1 MFDLLLE
8 DCQSYYELERT
19 KGVRSLTPED
29 IRLVK
34 ARCRPYL
41 EKAMGGPEEMKLLL
55 KILAAPV
62 VAVLTVFVWVCV
74 LMLHISAL
82 ILGLAGTVVALLGLA
97 VLITYSVKN
106 GIILL
111 VIAFLLSPFGLPML
125 AVRVLG
131 LLQNVNY
138 ALRDFIR
145 CR

>member
-1 MFDLLLE
+1 
-8 DCQSYYELERT
+8 
-19 KGVRSLTPED
+19 
-29 IRLVK
+29 
-34 ARCRPYL
+34 
-41 EKAMGGPEEMKLLL
+41 MKLLL

-62 VAVLTVFVWVCV
+62 IVVLTVFVWVCV
-74 LMLHISAL
+74 LILHISAL

-125 AVRVLG
+125 AVLVLG
-131 LLQNVNY
+131 LLQDVNY

>member
-1 MFDLLLE
+1 M
-8 DCQSYYELERT
+8 R
-19 KGVRSLTPED
+19 
-29 IRLVK
+29 
-34 ARCRPYL
+34 
-41 EKAMGGPEEMKLLL
+41 LLL

-62 VAVLTVFVWVCV
+62 VAVLTVFVWICV

-82 ILGLAGTVVALLGLA
+82 VLGLAGAVAALLAMA

-111 VIAFLLSPFGLPML
+111 VIAFLLSPYGLPML
-125 AVRVLG
+125 AVRMLG
-131 LLQNVNY
+131 VVQNINY

>member
-1 MFDLLLE
+1 
-8 DCQSYYELERT
+8 
-19 KGVRSLTPED
+19 
-29 IRLVK
+29 
-34 ARCRPYL
+34 
-41 EKAMGGPEEMKLLL
+41 MKLLL

-62 VAVLTVFVWVCV
+62 IVVLTVFVWVCV
-74 LMLHISAL
+74 LILHTSAL

-131 LLQNVNY
+131 LLQDVNY

>member
-1 MFDLLLE
+1 
-8 DCQSYYELERT
+8 
-19 KGVRSLTPED
+19 
-29 IRLVK
+29 
-34 ARCRPYL
+34 
-41 EKAMGGPEEMKLLL
+41 MKLLL

-62 VAVLTVFVWVCV
+62 IVVLTVFVWVCV
-74 LMLHISAL
+74 LILHISAL
-82 ILGLAGTVVALLGLA
+82 ILGLAGTVVALLVLA

-131 LLQNVNY
+131 LLQDVNY

>member
-1 MFDLLLE
+1 
-8 DCQSYYELERT
+8 
-19 KGVRSLTPED
+19 
-29 IRLVK
+29 
-34 ARCRPYL
+34 
-41 EKAMGGPEEMKLLL
+41 MKLLL

-62 VAVLTVFVWVCV
+62 IVVLTVFVWVCV
-74 LMLHISAL
+74 LILHISAL

-131 LLQNVNY
+131 VVQDVNY

>member
-1 MFDLLLE
+1 
-8 DCQSYYELERT
+8 
-19 KGVRSLTPED
+19 
-29 IRLVK
+29 
-34 ARCRPYL
+34 
-41 EKAMGGPEEMKLLL
+41 MKLLL

-62 VAVLTVFVWVCV
+62 IVVLTVFVWVCV
-74 LMLHISAL
+74 LILHISAL
-82 ILGLAGTVVALLGLA
+82 ILGLAGTVMALLGLA

-111 VIAFLLSPFGLPML
+111 VIAFLLSPFGLSML

-131 LLQNVNY
+131 LLQDVNY

>member
-1 MFDLLLE
+1 
-8 DCQSYYELERT
+8 
-19 KGVRSLTPED
+19 
-29 IRLVK
+29 
-34 ARCRPYL
+34 
-41 EKAMGGPEEMKLLL
+41 MKLLL

-62 VAVLTVFVWVCV
+62 IVVLTVFVWVCV
-74 LMLHISAL
+74 LILHISAL
-82 ILGLAGTVVALLGLA
+82 ILGLAGTVMALLGLA

-131 LLQNVNY
+131 LLQDVNY

>member
-1 MFDLLLE
+1 
-8 DCQSYYELERT
+8 
-19 KGVRSLTPED
+19 
-29 IRLVK
+29 
-34 ARCRPYL
+34 
-41 EKAMGGPEEMKLLL
+41 MKLLL

-62 VAVLTVFVWVCV
+62 IVVLTVFVWVCV
-74 LMLHISAL
+74 LILHISAL

-111 VIAFLLSPFGLPML
+111 VIAFLLSPFGLHML

-131 LLQNVNY
+131 LLQDVNY

>member
-1 MFDLLLE
+1 
-8 DCQSYYELERT
+8 
-19 KGVRSLTPED
+19 
-29 IRLVK
+29 
-34 ARCRPYL
+34 
-41 EKAMGGPEEMKLLL
+41 MKLLL

-62 VAVLTVFVWVCV
+62 IVVLTVFVWVCV
-74 LMLHISAL
+74 LILHISAL

-125 AVRVLG
+125 AVRVPG
-131 LLQNVNY
+131 LLQDVNY

>member
-1 MFDLLLE
+1 
-8 DCQSYYELERT
+8 
-19 KGVRSLTPED
+19 
-29 IRLVK
+29 
-34 ARCRPYL
+34 
-41 EKAMGGPEEMKLLL
+41 MKLLL

-62 VAVLTVFVWVCV
+62 IVVLTVFVWVCV
-74 LMLHISAL
+74 LILHISAL
-82 ILGLAGTVVALLGLA
+82 ILGLAGTVVAFLGLA

-131 LLQNVNY
+131 VVQDVNY

>member
-1 MFDLLLE
+1 
-8 DCQSYYELERT
+8 
-19 KGVRSLTPED
+19 
-29 IRLVK
+29 
-34 ARCRPYL
+34 
-41 EKAMGGPEEMKLLL
+41 MKLLL

-62 VAVLTVFVWVCV
+62 IVVLTVFVWVCV
-74 LMLHISAL
+74 LILHISAL

-131 LLQNVNY
+131 ILQDVNY

>member
-1 MFDLLLE
+1 
-8 DCQSYYELERT
+8 
-19 KGVRSLTPED
+19 
-29 IRLVK
+29 
-34 ARCRPYL
+34 
-41 EKAMGGPEEMKLLL
+41 MKLLL

-62 VAVLTVFVWVCV
+62 IVVLTVFVWVCV
-74 LMLHISAL
+74 LILHISAL

-131 LLQNVNY
+131 LLQDVNY
-138 ALRDFIR
+138 VLRDFIR

>member
-1 MFDLLLE
+1 
-8 DCQSYYELERT
+8 
-19 KGVRSLTPED
+19 
-29 IRLVK
+29 
-34 ARCRPYL
+34 
-41 EKAMGGPEEMKLLL
+41 MKLLL

-62 VAVLTVFVWVCV
+62 IVVLTVFVWVCV
-74 LMLHISAL
+74 LILHISAL
-82 ILGLAGTVVALLGLA
+82 ILGLAETVVALLGLA

-111 VIAFLLSPFGLPML
+111 AIAFLLSPFGLPML

-131 LLQNVNY
+131 LLQDVNY

>member
-1 MFDLLLE
+1 
-8 DCQSYYELERT
+8 
-19 KGVRSLTPED
+19 
-29 IRLVK
+29 
-34 ARCRPYL
+34 
-41 EKAMGGPEEMKLLL
+41 MKLLL

-62 VAVLTVFVWVCV
+62 IVVLTVFVWVCV
-74 LMLHISAL
+74 LILHISAL
-82 ILGLAGTVVALLGLA
+82 ILGLAGTVMALLGLA

-131 LLQNVNY
+131 LLQDVNY
-138 ALRDFIR
+138 AMRDFIR

>member
-1 MFDLLLE
+1 
-8 DCQSYYELERT
+8 
-19 KGVRSLTPED
+19 
-29 IRLVK
+29 
-34 ARCRPYL
+34 
-41 EKAMGGPEEMKLLL
+41 MKLLL

-62 VAVLTVFVWVCV
+62 IVVLTVFVWVCV
-74 LMLHISAL
+74 LILHISAL

>member
-1 MFDLLLE
+1 
-8 DCQSYYELERT
+8 
-19 KGVRSLTPED
+19 
-29 IRLVK
+29 
-34 ARCRPYL
+34 
-41 EKAMGGPEEMKLLL
+41 MKLLL

-62 VAVLTVFVWVCV
+62 IVVLTVFVWVCV
-74 LMLHISAL
+74 LILHISAL
-82 ILGLAGTVVALLGLA
+82 ILVLAGTVVALLGLA

-131 LLQNVNY
+131 LLQDVNY

>member
-1 MFDLLLE
+1 
-8 DCQSYYELERT
+8 
-19 KGVRSLTPED
+19 
-29 IRLVK
+29 
-34 ARCRPYL
+34 
-41 EKAMGGPEEMKLLL
+41 MKLLL
-55 KILAAPV
+55 KTLAAPV
-62 VAVLTVFVWVCV
+62 IVVLTVFVWVCV
-74 LMLHISAL
+74 LILHISAL

-131 LLQNVNY
+131 VVQDVNY

>member
-1 MFDLLLE
+1 
-8 DCQSYYELERT
+8 
-19 KGVRSLTPED
+19 
-29 IRLVK
+29 
-34 ARCRPYL
+34 
-41 EKAMGGPEEMKLLL
+41 MKLLL

-62 VAVLTVFVWVCV
+62 IVVLTVFVWVCV
-74 LMLHISAL
+74 LILHISAL

-131 LLQNVNY
+131 LLQDVNY

>member
-1 MFDLLLE
+1 
-8 DCQSYYELERT
+8 
-19 KGVRSLTPED
+19 
-29 IRLVK
+29 
-34 ARCRPYL
+34 
-41 EKAMGGPEEMKLLL
+41 MKLLL

-62 VAVLTVFVWVCV
+62 IVVLTVFVWVCV
-74 LMLHISAL
+74 LILHISAL

-131 LLQNVNY
+131 LFQDVNY

>member
-1 MFDLLLE
+1 
-8 DCQSYYELERT
+8 
-19 KGVRSLTPED
+19 
-29 IRLVK
+29 
-34 ARCRPYL
+34 
-41 EKAMGGPEEMKLLL
+41 MKLLL

-62 VAVLTVFVWVCV
+62 IVVLTVFVWVCV
-74 LMLHISAL
+74 LILHISAL
-82 ILGLAGTVVALLGLA
+82 ILGLAGTMVALLGLA

-131 LLQNVNY
+131 LLQDVNY

>member
-1 MFDLLLE
+1 
-8 DCQSYYELERT
+8 
-19 KGVRSLTPED
+19 
-29 IRLVK
+29 
-34 ARCRPYL
+34 
-41 EKAMGGPEEMKLLL
+41 MKLLL

-62 VAVLTVFVWVCV
+62 IVVLTVFVWVCV
-74 LMLHISAL
+74 LILHISAL

-106 GIILL
+106 GIVLL

-131 LLQNVNY
+131 LLQDVNY

>member
-1 MFDLLLE
+1 
-8 DCQSYYELERT
+8 
-19 KGVRSLTPED
+19 
-29 IRLVK
+29 
-34 ARCRPYL
+34 
-41 EKAMGGPEEMKLLL
+41 MKLLL

-62 VAVLTVFVWVCV
+62 IVVLTVFVWVCV
-74 LMLHISAL
+74 LILHISAL
-82 ILGLAGTVVALLGLA
+82 ILGLAGTVVAFLGLA

-131 LLQNVNY
+131 LLQDVNY

>member
-1 MFDLLLE
+1 
-8 DCQSYYELERT
+8 
-19 KGVRSLTPED
+19 
-29 IRLVK
+29 
-34 ARCRPYL
+34 
-41 EKAMGGPEEMKLLL
+41 MKLLL
-55 KILAAPV
+55 KSLAAPV
-62 VAVLTVFVWVCV
+62 IVVLTVFVWVCV
-74 LMLHISAL
+74 LILHISAL

-131 LLQNVNY
+131 ILQDVNY